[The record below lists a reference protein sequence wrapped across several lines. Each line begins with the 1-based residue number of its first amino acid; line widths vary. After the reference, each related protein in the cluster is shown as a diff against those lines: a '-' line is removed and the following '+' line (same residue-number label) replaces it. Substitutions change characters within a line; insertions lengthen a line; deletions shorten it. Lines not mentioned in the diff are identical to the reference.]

1 MLSVS
6 ALAGYLY
13 CQRKIYLQYVLRFF
27 EPIKPATI
35 KGTIRHQVHE
45 AINNKEEEIVT
56 SITKKLSK
64 EELFNLYRNTH
75 ADILKETITKYK
87 DQLEKLNLSP
97 EEILKKVWPL
107 IMEES
112 ITRAKNIWEFMQTH
126 LVYGKDLWEKLT
138 PKIKTEYRI
147 TSEKLGIRGIIDQI
161 EVYEKGVVPVEL
173 KTGSCPKEGV
183 WPNHKIQL
191 AAYALLL
198 EEGFSTNVKEGF
210 ITYLDVKQRRH
221 VPINPFLRQELLDLI
236 TKVKN
241 LLNNKDLPDFEKN
254 QNKCNKCGIKDICH
268 SPKTIEKRV
277 KEIVE

>member
-1 MLSVS
+1 YINNPKTQNSMLSVS

-173 KTGSCPKEGV
+173 KT
-183 WPNHKIQL
+183 
-191 AAYALLL
+191 
-198 EEGFSTNVKEGF
+198 
-210 ITYLDVKQRRH
+210 
-221 VPINPFLRQELLDLI
+221 
-236 TKVKN
+236 
-241 LLNNKDLPDFEKN
+241 
-254 QNKCNKCGIKDICH
+254 
-268 SPKTIEKRV
+268 
-277 KEIVE
+277 